1 MGVHTAIPL
10 EEYLDTTFEGPDREF
25 RDGEVVERSMPDY
38 PHGKCQ
44 GLLVAFFVALRK
56 RLSLY
61 PCTETRMRLP
71 NKRVLIPDVA
81 VFHPHEPSDVP
92 DFPPLI
98 AIEILSRDDR
108 MSEVRAKLDEYRAW
122 GVAHVW
128 LVDPHGHRLYTCEG
142 KITEVDAL
150 RAPELEIELHP
161 ADIFG

>member
-10 EEYLDTTFEGPDREF
+10 EEYLQTTFEGPDREF

-44 GLLVAFFVALRK
+44 LLLGAFFVALKK

-61 PCTETRMRLP
+61 PCTETRVRLP

-81 VFHPHEPSDVP
+81 VFHPDEPSDIP
-92 DFPPLI
+92 DSPPLI

-108 MSEVRAKLDEYRAW
+108 MSEMRAKLEEYREW
-122 GVAHVW
+122 GVPHVW
-128 LVDPHGHRLYTCEG
+128 LVDPHGLRLYTCED
-142 KITEVDAL
+142 KLTEVDAL
-150 RAPELEIELHP
+150 RVPELEIEVHP
-161 ADIFG
+161 ADILY